1 MFTGS
6 EQKPEARQIFTGSP
20 VGARWV
26 IGQAGGRQAQVQQG
40 QAQVQQ
46 GQAQVQQG
54 QAQVQQGQAQVQQGQ
69 AQVQQSLVEGKSQV
83 MLKVRGPKYE
93 TSRPGQRLGGGE
105 RPGPRFHNQPG
116 DVYTGG
122 GFRGQEGLED
132 LQCRLH
138 ILN

>member
-26 IGQAGGRQAQVQQG
+26 IGRAGGR
-40 QAQVQQ
+40 
-46 GQAQVQQG
+46 QAQVQQG

>member
-26 IGQAGGRQAQVQQG
+26 IGRAGGR
-40 QAQVQQ
+40 
-46 GQAQVQQG
+46 

-93 TSRPGQRLGGGE
+93 ISRPGQRLGGGE

-116 DVYTGG
+116 DVYTGV
-122 GFRGQEGLED
+122 GFRDQEGFED
-132 LQCRLH
+132 LQCRFY
-138 ILN
+138 ILK

>member
-26 IGQAGGRQAQVQQG
+26 IGRAGGRQAQVQQG

-54 QAQVQQGQAQVQQGQ
+54 QAQVQQGR

-93 TSRPGQRLGGGE
+93 ISRPGQRPGGGE

-116 DVYTGG
+116 DVYTGV
-122 GFRGQEGLED
+122 GFRDQEGFED
-132 LQCRLH
+132 LQCRFY

>member
-26 IGQAGGRQAQVQQG
+26 IGRAGGR
-40 QAQVQQ
+40 
-46 GQAQVQQG
+46 

-83 MLKVRGPKYE
+83 MLNVRGPKYE
-93 TSRPGQRLGGGE
+93 ISRPGQRPGGGE
-105 RPGPRFHNQPG
+105 MPGPRFHNQPG
-116 DVYTGG
+116 DVYTGV
-122 GFRGQEGLED
+122 GFLGIKKVWKIYQD
-132 LQCRLH
+132 
-138 ILN
+138 NTY

>member
-26 IGQAGGRQAQVQQG
+26 IGRAGGR
-40 QAQVQQ
+40 
-46 GQAQVQQG
+46 
-54 QAQVQQGQAQVQQGQ
+54 QAQVQQGQ

-83 MLKVRGPKYE
+83 MLNVRGPKYE
-93 TSRPGQRLGGGE
+93 ISRPGQRPGGGE

-122 GFRGQEGLED
+122 GFLGIKKVWKIYNVD
-132 LQCRLH
+132 STY
-138 ILN
+138 

>member
-26 IGQAGGRQAQVQQG
+26 IGRAGGR
-40 QAQVQQ
+40 
-46 GQAQVQQG
+46 
-54 QAQVQQGQAQVQQGQ
+54 QAQVQQGQ

>member
-26 IGQAGGRQAQVQQG
+26 IGRAGGR
-40 QAQVQQ
+40 
-46 GQAQVQQG
+46 
-54 QAQVQQGQAQVQQGQ
+54 QAQVQQGQ

-83 MLKVRGPKYE
+83 MLNVRGPKYE
-93 TSRPGQRLGGGE
+93 ISRPGQRPGGGE
-105 RPGPRFHNQPG
+105 RPGPRFHNQPE

-122 GFRGQEGLED
+122 GFLG
-132 LQCRLH
+132 
-138 ILN
+138 IKKVWKINVN